1 MSNLTSTFLHPR
13 EERRPKRSPKKKPP
27 SVQPVSG
34 HAARERLIIGAK
46 YASISLGVY
55 LLGYFGYNFL
65 IFVLAPVAAVAVAQ
79 QRKDERR
86 RKVKCQIMRAMRV
99 NLCGI
104 FTVTE
109 SGVKAICSKLH
120 ADTAG
125 KCESLRQMWECVSEP
140 AVSGSR
146 NDVSAAAK
154 NAARTSV
161 KEKGLTPKRSRQ
173 KKKHLI
179 PNTQI
184 LLWKKQTSVASD
196 SL

>member
-1 MSNLTSTFLHPR
+1 MWRTFIFCSCAVTVLKLQQAETAGEKAVSNLTSTFLHPR

-27 SVQPVSG
+27 SVRPVSG

-86 RKVKCQIMRAMRV
+86 RKVKCQIMRAVRV
-99 NLCGI
+99 NLRGI

-109 SGVKAICSKLH
+109 SGVKAICSKLRRH
-120 ADTAG
+120 CG
-125 KCESLRQMWECVSEP
+125 EM
-140 AVSGSR
+140 
-146 NDVSAAAK
+146 
-154 NAARTSV
+154 
-161 KEKGLTPKRSRQ
+161 
-173 KKKHLI
+173 
-179 PNTQI
+179 
-184 LLWKKQTSVASD
+184 
-196 SL
+196 